1 MDSWSKNDF
10 YPFIINHFILF
21 LATSIIGTIITLS
34 SNSWWIGWLGMEINL
49 LGFIILLVN
58 NTNNE
63 SSLKY
68 FLIQSLRSVILIRSA
83 LLTENFSS
91 KKLQLLI
98 TLALFLKLG
107 TAPLHFWLPAII
119 ENLTNYQLLFLLT
132 WQKIAPLYL
141 LFTLPFQKI
150 TVIFIISRLIIGAV
164 GSINELRLYSLL
176 TYSSIN
182 HTGWVLLT
190 MLSNEIVSII
200 YLIVYTIMVTVILLP
215 INNKTN
221 QSIWLL
227 KNSNKYFIFL
237 NLLSL
242 AGLPPFAGFLIKWIL
257 LSEIFSYLNLII
269 NIVIV
274 LTRIILLYFYLRITI
289 NRFFKNELY
298 LINFLKV
305 KQENITALRLLN
317 LTIIFI
323 LIIYVS
329 SI

>member
-1 MDSWSKNDF
+1 M
-10 YPFIINHFILF
+10 
-21 LATSIIGTIITLS
+21 GTIITLS
-34 SNSWWIGWLGMEINL
+34 SNSWWVGWLGMEVNL
-49 LGFIILLVN
+49 LGFIILLIN

-83 LLTENFSS
+83 LLTENFAS
-91 KKLQLLI
+91 KKLQLLVN
-98 TLALFLKLG
+98 LALFLKLG
-107 TAPLHFWLPAII
+107 AAPLHFWLPAII
-119 ENLTNYQLLFLLT
+119 ENLTNYQLIFLLT

-150 TVIFIISRLIIGAV
+150 TIVFILMRLIIGAV

-190 MLSNEIVSII
+190 MLRNEIISIL
-200 YLIVYTIMVTVILLP
+200 YLMIYTIMLTTILLS

-227 KNSNKYFIFL
+227 KNSNKYIVFI

-257 LSEIFSYLNLII
+257 LSEIFSYLNILVNMILI
-269 NIVIV
+269 
-274 LTRIILLYFYLRITI
+274 LTRIVLLYFYLRVTI

-298 LINFLKV
+298 LLYFLKV
-305 KQENITALRLLN
+305 KQESITAFRLLN

-329 SI
+329 SIYKYIQLLTEKN

>member
-1 MDSWSKNDF
+1 M
-10 YPFIINHFILF
+10 
-21 LATSIIGTIITLS
+21 GTIITLS
-34 SNSWWIGWLGMEINL
+34 SNSWWVGWLGMEVNL
-49 LGFIILLVN
+49 LGFIILLIN

-83 LLTENFSS
+83 LLTENFAS
-91 KKLQLLI
+91 KKLQLLVN
-98 TLALFLKLG
+98 LALFLKLG
-107 TAPLHFWLPAII
+107 AAPLHFWLPAII
-119 ENLTNYQLLFLLT
+119 ENLTNYQLIFLLT

-150 TVIFIISRLIIGAV
+150 TVVFILMRLIIGAV

-182 HTGWVLLT
+182 HTGWILLT
-190 MLSNEIVSII
+190 MLRNEIISIL
-200 YLIVYTIMVTVILLP
+200 YLMIYTIMLTTILLS

-227 KNSNKYFIFL
+227 KNSNKYIVFI

-257 LSEIFSYLNLII
+257 LSEIFSYLNILVNMILI
-269 NIVIV
+269 
-274 LTRIILLYFYLRITI
+274 LTRIVLLYFYLRVTI

-298 LINFLKV
+298 LLYFLKV
-305 KQENITALRLLN
+305 KQESITAFRLLN

-329 SI
+329 SIYISTFSF